1 MTLIDKL
8 VAAFDIV
15 FEAAF
20 AACGTFAKEV
30 VFFSRSGLPVCLR
43 GIFNTR

>member
-20 AACGTFAKEV
+20 AACCLSVFVYITIEV
-30 VFFSRSGLPVCLR
+30 WHLILMP
-43 GIFNTR
+43 